1 MYIAKN
7 LMINLLICKKVH
19 LCVKIYVKY
28 FSKKRK
34 KKTNLN
40 PEVLNLRVTIL
51 EAEHSQTNYY

>member
-1 MYIAKN
+1 
-7 LMINLLICKKVH
+7 MINLLICKKVH